1 VLSFPAGFKDPG
13 DKDPFE
19 TALRELK
26 EETGYAGKPAVWYK
40 TH

>member
-1 VLSFPAGFKDPG
+1 MLSFPAGFKDPG